1 MTTVSDLRSR
11 VELYRPAVESDGQG
25 GYDERMDFVN
35 TVWAQVLKPRFW
47 DGEAGG
53 GPVAGITQGITIR
66 YREDVGYDWQV
77 DYKDVRYRII
87 HIEYGERRDMM
98 TLTCTAAEHHG

>member
-35 TVWAQVLKPRFW
+35 TVGAQVLKPRFW
-47 DGEAGG
+47 DG
-53 GPVAGITQGITIR
+53 
-66 YREDVGYDWQV
+66 
-77 DYKDVRYRII
+77 
-87 HIEYGERRDMM
+87 
-98 TLTCTAAEHHG
+98 